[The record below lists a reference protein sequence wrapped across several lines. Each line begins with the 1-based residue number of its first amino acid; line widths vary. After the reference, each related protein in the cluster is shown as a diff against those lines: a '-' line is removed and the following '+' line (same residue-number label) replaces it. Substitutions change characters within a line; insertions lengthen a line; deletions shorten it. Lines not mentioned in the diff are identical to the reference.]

1 MEDIE
6 KIIRYPH
13 HSHSVLKPV
22 WKATTAYMIYFGT
35 RYVSNDIKYF
45 CGNVMDH
52 IVVKTFTIFC
62 IVYQATEE
70 LRFSMATTL
79 LFTFFQLYISLH
91 PNCISYQNH
100 KKNKVEKFED

>member
-1 MEDIE
+1 MEDFE
-6 KIIRYPH
+6 KIIRYPN
-13 HSHSVLKPV
+13 HSHSVLKPI

-70 LRFSMATTL
+70 LRFSLGTTI

-91 PNCISYQNH
+91 PSCHSYQDK
-100 KKNKVEKFED
+100 KKNMEKIED